1 VAGST
6 RWRLRYDANMSVS
19 SWTPNVNHQTSQR
32 VLGGHSIVSESLIHS
47 FVYLLLH
54 ALRSPDPRAHR
65 PESTCRRPHPDAKP
79 QPHLLHPF
87 RQLHVE
93 RDHRTLVRYITFLI
107 ITDRS
112 PGYADR
118 PKSLSDASSPQPKA
132 RSGPPGASISHT
144 YLTL

>member
-1 VAGST
+1 LRWLDWVAGST

-54 ALRSPDPRAHR
+54 ALRSPDRRAHC

-112 PGYADR
+112 PGTDPSPSR
-118 PKSLSDASSPQPKA
+118 MHPPLSPRHAAALLAHP
-132 RSGPPGASISHT
+132 
-144 YLTL
+144 